1 MTMPRP
7 FVSLLL
13 CLPALAAAPGAQP
26 APSSAEAAR
35 KAFVAS
41 LDAVNDGWFGKPY
54 QGVRA
59 VQLKGSL
66 SISLTGAA
74 VDRKVSGLSNNA
86 VKANSKG
93 GKVDVR
99 VDSTY
104 FASGDYRT
112 SLTGDF
118 GNLLATRRG
127 DRGFIYSK
135 EQNAYTTRIDT
146 APSDAPLTF
155 LAWFR
160 QTLNEIR
167 AVYVDAPTFQA
178 SVAGQEG
185 SLDHL
190 VFNAPTRAWDPR
202 KREQKLDDSLGF
214 WKRGRLDVWVDKATR
229 QPQRMDF
236 RNEEQGVQTRMD
248 FTYGA
253 DHKLQA
259 ISIANASRGF
269 DGPGWVRV
277 GYGAEGL
284 MTSFAGELA
293 SGGKKVG
300 FDLAMT
306 WSKDLAPTSILTVPP
321 AGAIKKGR
329 EELET
334 GLLVKLA
341 GQIMD
346 LQHAGLNLRSVALGG
361 K

>member
-1 MTMPRP
+1 MKTRLLP
-7 FVSLLL
+7 LLL
-13 CLPALAAAPGAQP
+13 CLPAAATSPGTQAATP
-26 APSSAEAAR
+26 NADTAR
-35 KAFVAS
+35 KAFVQS
-41 LDAVNDGWFGKPY
+41 LDAVNTSWFGAPY
-54 QGVRA
+54 QGVKA
-59 VQLKGSL
+59 VHLKGTLTITL
-66 SISLTGAA
+66 SGAA
-74 VDRKVSGLSNNA
+74 VDAKVGDLSQGA

-93 GKVDVR
+93 GKADMT

-112 SLTGDF
+112 QLTGDF

-135 EQNAYTTRIDT
+135 EQNAYTTRIDS

-160 QTLNEIR
+160 QTLNEIQ
-167 AVYVDAPTFQA
+167 AVYVDAPTFKA
-178 SVAGQEG
+178 SVAGQENG
-185 SLDHL
+185 MDHL
-190 VFNAPTRAWDPR
+190 VFDAPTRAWDPR
-202 KREQKLDDSLGF
+202 KREQKMDDSLGF
-214 WKRGRLDVWVDKATR
+214 WKRGHLDVWVDTTTR
-229 QPQRMDF
+229 QPQRMAF
-236 RNEEQGVQTRMD
+236 RNDEQGIQTRME
-248 FTYGA
+248 FAYAAG
-253 DHKLQA
+253 KLQA

-277 GYGAEGL
+277 GYGPDGA
-284 MTSFAGELA
+284 MSTFSGELT
-293 SGGKKVG
+293 SGGKKVAFNLG
-300 FDLAMT
+300 MT
-306 WSKDLAPTSILTVPP
+306 WSKTLEPTSILTVPP
-321 AGAIKKGR
+321 AGATKKGR

>member
-1 MTMPRP
+1 MRIT
-7 FVSLLL
+7 SLSLFL
-13 CLPALAAAPGAQP
+13 CLPALAASGQP
-26 APSSAEAAR
+26 APGPEQAR
-35 KAFVAS
+35 KDFIQT
-41 LDAVNDGWFGKPY
+41 LDAVNDAWFGQPY

-59 VQLKGSL
+59 VQMKGSL
-66 SISLTGAA
+66 SINLSGAA
-74 VDRKVSGLSNNA
+74 VDQKVSGLSNGA
-86 VKANSKG
+86 VNANSKG
-93 GKVDVR
+93 GRAELR

-135 EQNAYTTRIDT
+135 EQNAYTTRID
-146 APSDAPLTF
+146 APPSDAPITF

-167 AVYVDAPTFQA
+167 QVYVDAPTFRA
-178 SVAGQEG
+178 SYGGQEDG
-185 SLDHL
+185 LDHL
-190 VFNAPTRAWDPR
+190 VFDAPTRAWDPA
-202 KREQKLDDSLGF
+202 KREQKMDDSLGF
-214 WKRGRLDVWVDKATR
+214 WKRGHLEVWVDKATH
-229 QPQRMDF
+229 QPKRMSF
-236 RNEEQGVQTRMD
+236 RNEEQGIQTRMD
-248 FTYGA
+248 FAYGGA
-253 DHKLQA
+253 KLQGIT
-259 ISIANASRGF
+259 ISNASRGF

-277 GYGAEGL
+277 NYGADGL
-284 MTSFAGELA
+284 MSSFAGELQ

-300 FDLAMT
+300 FDLGLT
-306 WSKDLAPTSILTVPP
+306 WSKDLQPTSILTVPP
-321 AGAIKKGR
+321 AGATKKGR

>member
-1 MTMPRP
+1 MTFRTLP
-7 FVSLLL
+7 LLF
-13 CLPALAAAPGAQP
+13 CLPALAGNPGTQAV
-26 APSSAEAAR
+26 ATSAETAR
-35 KAFVAS
+35 KAFVQS

-54 QGVRA
+54 QGVKA

-66 SISLTGAA
+66 AISLSAAA
-74 VDRKVSGLSNNA
+74 VDKKVSDLSNDA

-104 FASGDYRT
+104 FANGDYRT
-112 SLTGDF
+112 QLTGDF

-135 EQNAYTTRIDT
+135 EQNAYTTRID
-146 APSDAPLTF
+146 APPSDAPLTF

-160 QTLNEIR
+160 QTLDEIR
-167 AVYVDAPTFQA
+167 AVYVDAPTFRA
-178 SVAGQEG
+178 SVAGQEDG
-185 SLDHL
+185 MDHL
-190 VFNAPTRAWDPR
+190 VFDAPTRAWDPR

-229 QPQRMDF
+229 QPKRMLF
-236 RNEEQGVQTRMD
+236 RNDEQGIQTRMD
-248 FTYGA
+248 FAYGA
-253 DHKLQA
+253 DAKLQ
-259 ISIANASRGF
+259 SIALANASHGF
-269 DGPGWVRV
+269 DGPGWIRV
-277 GYGAEGL
+277 GYAPDGL
-284 MTSFAGELA
+284 MTSLAGELA
-293 SGGKKVG
+293 SSGKRIG

-306 WSKDLAPTSILTVPP
+306 WSRDLQPTSILTVPP
-321 AGAIKKGR
+321 AGATKKGR

>member
-1 MTMPRP
+1 MKRLA
-7 FVSLLL
+7 LLL
-13 CLPALAAAPGAQP
+13 VFPLAATTPGTQTVP
-26 APSSAEAAR
+26 ATAETAR
-35 KAFVAS
+35 KAFVQS

-54 QGVRA
+54 QGVKA
-59 VQLKGSL
+59 VQLKGNL
-66 SISLTGAA
+66 SIAVTGAA

-93 GKVDVR
+93 GKVDVL

-112 SLTGDF
+112 QLTGDF

-135 EQNAYTTRIDT
+135 EQNAYTTRIDRG
-146 APSDAPLTF
+146 PDDAPLTF

-160 QTLNEIR
+160 QTLDQIR
-167 AVYVDAPTFQA
+167 AVYVDAPTFRA
-178 SVAGQEG
+178 SVAGQDG
-185 SLDHL
+185 GLDHL
-190 VFNAPTRAWDPR
+190 VFDAPTKAWDPA

-214 WKRGRLDVWVDKATR
+214 WKRGRLDVWVDKTTR
-229 QPQRMDF
+229 QPQRLTF
-236 RNEEQGVQTRMD
+236 RNEEQGIQTRMD
-248 FTYGA
+248 FSYGG
-253 DHKLQA
+253 DHKLQT
-259 ISIANASRGF
+259 ITIANSSQGF
-269 DGPGWVRV
+269 DGPGWIRLN
-277 GYGAEGL
+277 YGADGL
-284 MTSFAGELA
+284 MTNLAGEL
-293 SGGKKVG
+293 SSSGKKIG
-300 FDLAMT
+300 FDLGMT
-306 WSKDLAPTSILTVPP
+306 WSKDLQPTSIRTVPP
-321 AGAIKKGR
+321 AGATKKGR

>member
-1 MTMPRP
+1 MTKPIP
-7 FVSLLL
+7 ALFL
-13 CLPALAAAPGAQP
+13 CLPILAAPGNQP
-26 APSSAEAAR
+26 AGVSADQAR
-35 KAFVAS
+35 KAFIQS

-54 QGVRA
+54 MGVKA

-66 SISLTGAA
+66 SISLSGAA
-74 VDRKVSGLSNNA
+74 VDQKVSALSNNA

-93 GKVDVR
+93 GNASLK

-112 SLTGDF
+112 QLTGDF
-118 GNLLATRRG
+118 GDLLATRRG

-135 EQNAYTTRIDT
+135 DQNAYTARIDA

-160 QTLNEIR
+160 QTLNEIQQ
-167 AVYVDAPTFQA
+167 VYVNAPTFHA
-178 SVAGQEG
+178 SYAGEDG
-185 SLDHL
+185 GLDHL
-190 VFNAPTRAWDPR
+190 VFDAPTRPWDPA
-202 KREQKLDDSLGF
+202 KREQKMDDSLGF
-214 WKRGRLDVWVDKATR
+214 WKRGHLEVWVDKATR
-229 QPQRMDF
+229 QPRRMAF
-236 RNEEQGVQTRMD
+236 RNDEQGIQTRMD

-253 DHKLQA
+253 DNKLQGV
-259 ISIANASRGF
+259 SIANASRGF
-269 DGPGWVRV
+269 DGPGWIRV
-277 GYGAEGL
+277 GYGPDGL
-284 MTSFAGELA
+284 MTTLAGELT
-293 SGGKKVG
+293 SGGKRIG
-300 FDLAMT
+300 FDLGLT
-306 WSKDLAPTSILTVPP
+306 WSKDLQPTSILTVPP
-321 AGAIKKGR
+321 VGATKKGR

>member
-1 MTMPRP
+1 MTLRLP
-7 FVSLLL
+7 SLLL
-13 CLPALAAAPGAQP
+13 CLPALAITPGTQSVP
-26 APSSAEAAR
+26 PSAETAR
-35 KAFVAS
+35 KAFVQS

-54 QGVRA
+54 QGVKA

-66 SISLTGAA
+66 SITLTGAA
-74 VDRKVSGLSNNA
+74 VDKKVSDLSNNV

-93 GKVDVR
+93 GKVDVE

-112 SLTGDF
+112 QLTGDF

-135 EQNAYTTRIDT
+135 EQNAYTTRIDA
-146 APSDAPLTF
+146 APADAPITF

-160 QTLNEIR
+160 QTLDEIR
-167 AVYVDAPTFQA
+167 AVYVDAPTFKA

-185 SLDHL
+185 GLDHL
-190 VFNAPTRAWDPR
+190 VFDAPTRAWDPR
-202 KREQKLDDSLGF
+202 KREQKMDDSLGF
-214 WKRGRLDVWVDKATR
+214 WKRGRLDVWVDKTTR
-229 QPQRMDF
+229 QPKRMDF

-248 FTYGA
+248 FAYSA
-253 DHKLQA
+253 DNKLQS
-259 ISIANASRGF
+259 ISIANQSRGF

-277 GYGAEGL
+277 AYAPDGL

-300 FDLAMT
+300 FDLGMT
-306 WSKDLAPTSILTVPP
+306 WSKDLQPTSILTVPP
-321 AGAIKKGR
+321 AGATKKGR

-346 LQHAGLNLRSVALGG
+346 LQHAGLNLRSVALGA